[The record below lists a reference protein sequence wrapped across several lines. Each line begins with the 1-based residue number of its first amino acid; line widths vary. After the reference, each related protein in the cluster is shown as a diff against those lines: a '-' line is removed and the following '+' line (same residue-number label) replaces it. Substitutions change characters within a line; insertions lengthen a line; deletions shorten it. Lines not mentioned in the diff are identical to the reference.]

1 MSLIN
6 NRAKASQLIDFTGL
20 KSGAIHPTD
29 IDAVLEFD
37 GKFLILIEV
46 KTKGNKLTWGQ
57 RLVLERIVD
66 AWNDGDKKAIALC
79 VSHDVRDYTKPIMLD
94 VCEVD
99 LFYSGDTWK
108 RGNGK
113 TNVKQTLRGLAKI
126 WNIKKLKGL

>member
-6 NRAKASQLIDFTGL
+6 NKAKMSQVLDFTGL
-20 KSGAIHPTD
+20 KSGACHPTD

-37 GKFLILIEV
+37 NKFLILIEV
-46 KTKGNKLTWGQ
+46 KTKNNNLTFGQ

-79 VSHDVRDYTKPIMLD
+79 VSHDVYDYNKSIMLD

-99 LFYSGDTWK
+99 LFYSGESWK
-108 RGNGK
+108 KGNGK
-113 TNVKQTLRGLAKI
+113 TNVKETLRGLAKI